1 MMITGLRTLRDLLAE
16 QAETRPDS
24 KAFVFES
31 EGGDVTEFTYAELEA
46 TTDRLAAG
54 FASLGVV
61 KGTKVALRMTNR
73 WEFVLS
79 WFALAKMGA
88 VAVPII
94 TTITQSE
101 TEFTLDRADI
111 EIAVTDDLWAPLY
124 VEAKAKTPL
133 LREIV
138 GVRSHSDDGVPVE
151 GVLRFETLLEQ
162 GSDYERVEILPG
174 DLQQMM
180 FTSGST
186 SAPKTVMLSH
196 ANALHVGERIAR
208 SLGLTPADRNI
219 SPLPFFHANCQGNC
233 VLSSLTAGG
242 TAIVMERFSVS
253 KYWKQVLAHDASVG
267 TLALPGA
274 MLALDPSPA
283 DNAHRMRIAFA
294 GTPLPDERMTE
305 FETRF
310 GIKLVLGYGLTE
322 ASTDVVITPLFAP
335 RRSPSMGLPTPG
347 RVVKLVDE
355 AGVEVPNGE
364 TGEVTVQ
371 GVPGETVMLGY
382 YKDDKATAEALKD
395 GYLYTGDLAHWDEK
409 GYFHFDGRKKDII
422 KRAGENVAALEVERV
437 IVSHPAVIEAA
448 VFGVPDAT
456 LGERVI
462 SVVVLRHEGTVDEEE
477 ILRHCRVDLTPFK
490 VPAEVIFEQ
499 ELPRSG
505 IGKILKPQLRARYLE
520 KQTQE
525 A

>member
-1 MMITGLRTLRDLLAE
+1 MMGTGLRTLRDLLAE
-16 QAETRPDS
+16 QADARPDS

-31 EGGDVTEFTYAELEA
+31 EGGEITEFTYAELDA
-46 TTDRLAAG
+46 TTDGLAAG
-54 FASLGVV
+54 FASLGVR

-111 EIAVTDDLWAPLY
+111 EVVVTDDLWAPLY
-124 VEAKAKTPL
+124 VEAQARCPL
-133 LREIV
+133 LRTIV
-138 GVRSHSDDGVPVE
+138 GVSSIQAGPLE
-151 GVLRFETLLEQ
+151 GIMRFESLLEH
-162 GSDYERVEILPG
+162 GSAYDRVEILPA

-186 SAPKTVMLSH
+186 SAPKTVMLTH
-196 ANALHVGERIAR
+196 ANALHVGDRIAR
-208 SLGLTPADRNI
+208 SLGLTPSDRNI

-233 VLSSLTAGG
+233 VLSSLTAGA
-242 TAIVMERFSVS
+242 TAVVLERFSVS
-253 KYWKQVLAHDASVG
+253 KYWRQVLAHDASVG

-274 MLALDPSPA
+274 MLALDPSPT
-283 DNAHRMRIAFA
+283 DDAHRMRIAFA
-294 GTPLPDERMTE
+294 GTPLPDERMDE
-305 FETRF
+305 FEKRF

-355 AGVEVPNGE
+355 QGEEVPHGE

-382 YKDDKATAEALKD
+382 YKDDVATAEALKD
-395 GYLYTGDLAHWDEK
+395 GCLYTGDLAHWDEK

-437 IVSHPAVIEAA
+437 LVAHPAVIEAA

-456 LGERVI
+456 LGERVVA
-462 SVVVLRHEGTVDEEE
+462 VVVLRHEGTVDEEA
-477 ILRHCRVDLTPFK
+477 ILAHARVDLTPFK
-490 VPAEVIFEQ
+490 VPAEIVFEQ

-520 KQTQE
+520 RQTQE